1 MTSED
6 ALEKMPLLYP
16 ICSVARR
23 RSLAAKQRLS
33 ALGLGQ
39 GFFPIGDI
47 LGKQLGK
54 QKFSPICKSILLA
67 AILLEH
73 LVPVIIYD
81 TATIYSANIYYF
93 TKFL

>member
-6 ALEKMPLLYP
+6 ALEKLPLLYP

-54 QKFSPICKSILLA
+54 QKFILLA
-67 AILLEH
+67 ALLLEY
-73 LVPVIIYD
+73 LVTVIIYD
-81 TATIYSANIYYF
+81 STATTYSANIYYF